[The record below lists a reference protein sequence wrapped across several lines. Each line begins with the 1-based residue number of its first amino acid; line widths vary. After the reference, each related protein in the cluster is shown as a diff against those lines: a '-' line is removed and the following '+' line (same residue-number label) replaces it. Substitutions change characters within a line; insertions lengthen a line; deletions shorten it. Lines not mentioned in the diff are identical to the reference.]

1 MSMIK
6 RFVFVKP
13 FYNQNGD
20 SIPVGTQVDIID
32 DKIFMSY
39 ETGGSQVAPSM
50 YESLKKFIE
59 DEYNFEQKNRRPNY
73 LHEVAVPYNKA

>member
-1 MSMIK
+1 MIK

-20 SIPVGTQVDIID
+20 SIPAGTQVDIID

-50 YESLKKFIE
+50 YESLKKLLKTNIIL
-59 DEYNFEQKNRRPNY
+59 NRRT
-73 LHEVAVPYNKA
+73 VAQIICMKWLFLITKHK